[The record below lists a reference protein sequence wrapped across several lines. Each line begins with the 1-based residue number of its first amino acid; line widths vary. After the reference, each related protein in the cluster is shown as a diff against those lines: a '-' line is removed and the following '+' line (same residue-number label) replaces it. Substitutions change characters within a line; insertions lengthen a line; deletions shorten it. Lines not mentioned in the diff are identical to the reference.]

1 MSGEDTNS
9 NRTVF
14 RPSPLQALRD
24 AQAQP
29 PRPAPDAI
37 PPTPAGEV
45 FPTSLEPGPA
55 PALARRLNDD
65 DIPQPPPA
73 PRARNPL
80 ITAAAPTLALIA
92 SVRAA
97 RVQVSLP
104 ELHRQASAAMT
115 RFDQAI
121 AGLGYPEEQ
130 RQRARYAVAATLDDV
145 AQNLPGHELDGAE
158 WARRSMVVQVFQENI
173 GGDRFWQLLDDML
186 ARPAEHADLIE
197 LYHACLAAGF
207 EGRYRVMPDGKTRLH
222 GIMTGAYAVL
232 DHARNVSPLEISPHW
247 KGSPAP
253 LQKVGFWAPLALAA
267 GVALVALLLL
277 YIILRL
283 ILAQTGQPSLQ
294 ALGNINPGQ
303 PLSLSRF
310 AAPPPVEAGSQ
321 TLRLQQFLA
330 PEIRQGLVK
339 VDQDASSVR
348 VRTTVGQLFR
358 SGSDKLE
365 PGRRELFERIA
376 AGIETEPGNVRIEG
390 HADSDRA
397 VSISFPDNLAL
408 STARAEA
415 VAQIVRGRLSNPG
428 RVSAQGFG
436 DSQPIASNATAEGK
450 ALNRRVEI
458 VIPRRE

>member
-1 MSGEDTNS
+1 MSDEDPNA

-24 AQAQP
+24 AQS
-29 PRPAPDAI
+29 RPAPDAA
-37 PPTPAGEV
+37 PPPPADA
-45 FPTSLEPGPA
+45 EPLAATGFAPA
-55 PALARRLNDD
+55 PAAAPARRLNDD
-65 DIPQPPPA
+65 DIPQPPEG
-73 PRARNPL
+73 PRPRNPL
-80 ITAAAPTLALIA
+80 MTAAAPTLALIA

-97 RVQVSLP
+97 RVQVALP
-104 ELHRQASAAMT
+104 QLHREASAAMT
-115 RFDQAI
+115 AFDQAI
-121 AGLGYPEEQ
+121 ARFGYPEEQ
-130 RQRARYAVAATLDDV
+130 RQRARYAVAATIDDV
-145 AQNLPGHELDGAE
+145 AQNLPGQELDAAE

-186 ARPAEHADLIE
+186 ARPAEYGDLIE

-207 EGRYRVMPDGKTRLH
+207 EGRYRVMPDGKSRLL

-232 DHARNVSPLEISPHW
+232 EHARKVSPLEISPHW
-247 KGSPAP
+247 KGTPAP

-267 GVALVALLLL
+267 GIALAVLLLL
-277 YIILRL
+277 YIVLRL

-294 ALGNINPGQ
+294 ALRDLNPGQ
-303 PLSLSRF
+303 PLSLSRA
-310 AAPPPVEAGSQ
+310 AAPPPVQSGSQ

-330 PEIRQGLVK
+330 PEIAQHLVK

-358 SGSDKLE
+358 SGSDQLE
-365 PGRRELFERIA
+365 PGRRALFERIA
-376 AGIETEPGNVRIEG
+376 AGVETEPGDVRVEG

-408 STARAEA
+408 SKARATA
-415 VAQIVRGRLSNPG
+415 VAAIVREKLSNPG
-428 RVSAQGFG
+428 RVSAEGFG

-458 VIPRRE
+458 VIPRKE